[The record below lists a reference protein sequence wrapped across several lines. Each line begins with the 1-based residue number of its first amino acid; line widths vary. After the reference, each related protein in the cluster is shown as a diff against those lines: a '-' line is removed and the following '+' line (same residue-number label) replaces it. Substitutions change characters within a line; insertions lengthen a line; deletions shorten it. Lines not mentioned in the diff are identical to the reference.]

1 MITEIT
7 MKTQQ
12 QYTVAMLAVLVFA
25 VIMAGFAGCDLIDP
39 TEVRNPQITEE
50 SILGQPGSMRA
61 ALQGVRTLFS
71 DVVDNTAYFTDV
83 VSDNYDNWQTFISP
97 NADFPRS
104 IRSDDLTLNGLGSMY
119 AVAQRTRA
127 HATFAIE
134 QVAPKD
140 PTTTGLADMVA
151 EVILYRGLTTLI
163 MAENFSYVPLTTG
176 GAPVPA
182 SELLNNAVADLTTAL
197 NTGPTAIRTAAQF
210 ALARAY
216 RLQGK
221 KAEAAAAAAAAL
233 AISTNYVFLAT
244 FDAQTNTNAVWTFTV
259 SRNLHDMQ
267 PLPRLDFLDPKYT
280 NPTGISPIPVLKAEE
295 MYLIQAEIAI
305 SNNDLATA
313 KARMKDAIALA
324 TGTANGRTTVQFTD
338 PDPRTNRPNADNITV
353 KADPNAPARAGLVK
367 RRSGS
372 TVTIKQISNTSVT
385 AADVDALVSAQDHL
399 WMLYLLRQEIFFA
412 EGRRM
417 SDLGIRLPMM
427 KREEETNPSI
437 KAGDPGTTVVVPSYI
452 PPNDDMDKFTI
463 SGTVVTI
470 NIDMNRVL
478 AANKV
483 SPFPMP
489 F

>member
-1 MITEIT
+1 
-7 MKTQQ
+7 MKTSKNIVNRIV
-12 QYTVAMLAVLVFA
+12 VAMVATVMLLL
-25 VIMAGFAGCDLIDP
+25 AGCELIDP
-39 TEVRNPQITEE
+39 TEVKNPQITEE
-50 SILGQPGSMRA
+50 SIIGQPGSMRA
-61 ALQGVRTLFS
+61 ALQGVRTRFS
-71 DVVDNTAYFTDV
+71 DAVDNTAYFTDV

-104 IRSDDLTLNGLGSMY
+104 VRSDDLTLNGVGGMY
-119 AVAQRTRA
+119 FQIQQVRS

-140 PTTTGLADMVA
+140 PQTTGLADMVA
-151 EVILYRGLTTLI
+151 EATLYRGLATL
-163 MAENFSYVPLTTG
+163 MLAENFSYAPTVAG
-176 GAPVPA
+176 GPAQPA
-182 SELLNNAVADLTTAL
+182 SELLNLAVADLNTAL
-197 NTGPTAIRTAAQF
+197 ASASTTVKTAAQF

-221 KAEAAAAAAAAL
+221 KTEAGNAAAAAL
-233 AISTNYVFLAT
+233 ALSTNYVFLAT

-280 NPTGISPIPVLKAEE
+280 NSTGISPIAVLKAEE

-338 PDPRTNRPNADNITV
+338 NDPRTNRPNADNITV
-353 KADPNAPARAGLVK
+353 KADANAPARAGLVK

-427 KREEETNPSI
+427 KREEETNPRI
-437 KAGDPGTTVVVPSYI
+437 NAGDPGTIAVVPSYI
-452 PPNDDMDKFTI
+452 PANDDMDKFTT

-470 NIDMNRVL
+470 NVDMNRVL

>member
-1 MITEIT
+1 MNKYTSTWKRIAVT
-7 MKTQQ
+7 MA
-12 QYTVAMLAVLVFA
+12 VAVMLLL
-25 VIMAGFAGCDLIDP
+25 AGCELIDP
-39 TEVRNPQITEE
+39 TEVKNPQITEE
-50 SILGQPGSMRA
+50 SIIGQPGSMRA
-61 ALQGVRTLFS
+61 ALQGVRTRFS
-71 DVVDNTAYFTDV
+71 DAVDNTAYFTDV

-97 NADFPRS
+97 NADFPRGV
-104 IRSDDLTLNGLGSMY
+104 RSDDLTLNGIGGMY
-119 AVAQRTRA
+119 FQIQQVRS

-140 PTTTGLADMVA
+140 PQTAGIADMVA
-151 EVILYRGLTTLI
+151 EATLYRGLATL
-163 MAENFSYVPLTTG
+163 MLAENFSYAPTVTG
-176 GAPVPA
+176 GPAQSA
-182 SELLNNAVADLTTAL
+182 SELLNLAVADLNTAL
-197 NTGPTAIRTAAQF
+197 ASASTTVKTAAQF

-221 KAEAAAAAAAAL
+221 KTEAGNAAAAAL
-233 AISTNYVFLAT
+233 ALSTNYVFLAT

-280 NPTGISPIPVLKAEE
+280 NSTGVSPIAVLKAEE

-338 PDPRTNRPNADNITV
+338 NDPRTNRPNADNITV

-385 AADVDALVSAQDHL
+385 AADVDALVSAADHL

-437 KAGDPGTTVVVPSYI
+437 KDGDPGTTAVVPSYI
-452 PPNDDMDKFTI
+452 PPNDDMDKFTT

-470 NIDMNRVL
+470 NVDMNRVL
-478 AANKV
+478 ATNKV